1 MQQVYI
7 TGSGSFLP
15 GAPVGNREMESRI
28 GLLGE
33 HSRKLKALTL
43 RQNGIRARHYAIDTD
58 GNYRFTNAG
67 MAARAVEAACDA
79 ARRDPAQLQYLAC
92 STTQADLL
100 VPGIASS
107 VHGELGG
114 TPLGGTPLEISSH
127 QSVCG
132 SSMMAIKSAWLNIR
146 AGEHRIAAASGSEF
160 SSRWFQP
167 DFYRA
172 LDFSRMDM
180 DEALQYE
187 FLRWTLSDGAG
198 ALVLEDEPDPDR
210 PCLKIDW
217 IEQKSFAD
225 RFPSCMYAG
234 AFGNGPEESRPWS
247 HYGSPGAAYERGAI
261 ILRQDFDL
269 LEQMFPV
276 WMGYFLE
283 VLDKHSLSPRDIR
296 YFLPHYSA
304 RSLGERMKS
313 LLTRSAAMIPEERW
327 RNHQREVGNVGSASV
342 FLLIDR
348 LLREET
354 LQRGDRILC
363 FVPESGRCLA
373 SFMGLTVV

>member
-1 MQQVYI
+1 MQEVFI

-15 GAPVGNREMESRI
+15 GAPVANREMESRI

-33 HSRKLKALTL
+33 HSRRLKALTL
-43 RQNGIRARHYAIDTD
+43 RQNGIRARHYAIDAD
-58 GNYRFTNAG
+58 GNYLFSNAQ
-67 MAARAVEAACDA
+67 MAARAVEAACDS

-92 STTQADLL
+92 GTTQADLL

-107 VHGELGG
+107 VHGE
-114 TPLGGTPLEISSH
+114 LGGTPLEISSH

-146 AGEHRIAAASGSEF
+146 AGQHRIAAASGSEF
-160 SSRWFQP
+160 SSRWFLP
-167 DFYRA
+167 GFYRG
-172 LDFSRMDM
+172 LDFSGMDIAQAM
-180 DEALQYE
+180 QYE

-198 ALVLEDEPDPDR
+198 ALVLEDRPDPDR
-210 PCLKIDW
+210 PGLRIDW

-225 RFPSCMYAG
+225 RFPDCMYAG
-234 AFGNGPEESRPWS
+234 AVGNSPEESRPWS
-247 HYGSPGAAYERGAI
+247 HYDSPGAAYGQGAI

-283 VLDKHSLSPRDIR
+283 VLDKHQLSPADIR

-327 RNHQREVGNVGSASV
+327 HNHQSDSGNVGAATI

-348 LLREET
+348 LLRQEK
-354 LQRGDRILC
+354 LRRGDRILC

-373 SFMGLTVV
+373 SFMGMTVV

>member
-1 MQQVYI
+1 MQEVFI

-15 GAPVGNREMESRI
+15 GAPVDNREMESRI
-28 GLLGE
+28 GLLGDQ
-33 HSRKLKALTL
+33 SRKLKALTL
-43 RQNGIRARHYAIDTD
+43 RQNGIRTRHYALDAD
-58 GNYRFTNAG
+58 GNYLYTNAQ
-67 MAARAVEAACDA
+67 MAARAVEAACDS

-92 STTQADLL
+92 GTTQADLL

-114 TPLGGTPLEISSH
+114 TPMEISSH

-146 AGEHRIAAASGSEF
+146 AGQHRFAAASGSEF

-167 DFYRA
+167 GFYRA
-172 LDFSRMDM
+172 LDFSGMDM
-180 DEALQYE
+180 ERALQYE

-198 ALVLEDEPDPDR
+198 ALVLEAEPDPDR

-234 AFGNGPEESRPWS
+234 AFGNSPEESRPWA
-247 HYGSPGAAYERGAI
+247 HYGSPGTAHEHGAI

-283 VLDKHSLSPRDIR
+283 ILDKHRLSPSDIR

-304 RSLGERMKS
+304 RSLGERMKA
-313 LLTRSAAMIPEERW
+313 LLTRSAAMIPEARW
-327 RNHQREVGNVGSASV
+327 YNHQSETGNVGSATI

-348 LLREET
+348 LLRREK

-373 SFMGLTVV
+373 SFMSLTVV

>member
-1 MQQVYI
+1 MQDAFI

-15 GAPVGNREMESRI
+15 GVPLDNREMESRI
-28 GLLGE
+28 GFLGE

-43 RQNGIRARHYAIDTD
+43 RQNGIRHRHYALDAEGTPQ
-58 GNYRFTNAG
+58 FTNAE

-79 ARRDPAQLQYLAC
+79 ARRDPVQLQYLAC
-92 STTQADLL
+92 GTTQADLL
-100 VPGIASS
+100 VPGIGSA

-114 TPLGGTPLEISSH
+114 SSMEISSH

-146 AGEHRIAAASGSEF
+146 AGQHRIAAASGSEF

-172 LDFSRMDM
+172 IDFTSMSTHQAM
-180 DEALQYE
+180 QYE

-198 ALVLEDEPDPDR
+198 ALVMEAEPDPQR
-210 PCLKIDW
+210 PSLKIDW

-225 RFPSCMYAG
+225 RFPTCMYAG
-234 AFGNGPEESRPWS
+234 TRSNGMEDYRPWA
-247 HYGSPGAAYERGAI
+247 HYGSPGIAYDQGAI
-261 ILRQDFDL
+261 VLRQDFEL
-269 LEQMFPV
+269 LDQMFPV

-283 VLDKHSLSPRDIR
+283 VLDKHRLSPGDVR

-304 RSLGERMKS
+304 RALGEKMKT
-313 LLTRSAAMIPEERW
+313 LLTHSAAMIPEERW
-327 RNHQREVGNVGSASV
+327 RNHQQEVGNVGSASI

-348 LLREET
+348 LLREEK
-354 LQRGDRILC
+354 LERGDRILC

-373 SFMGLTVV
+373 SFMCLTAV

>member
-1 MQQVYI
+1 MQDVFI

-15 GAPVGNREMESRI
+15 GAPVDNGEMESRI
-28 GLLGE
+28 GFLGE
-33 HSRKLKALTL
+33 QSRRLKALTL
-43 RQNGIRARHYAIDTD
+43 RQNGIRQRHYALDAG
-58 GNYRFTNAG
+58 GNPLFTNAQ

-79 ARRDPAQLQYLAC
+79 ARRDPVQLQYLAC
-92 STTQADLL
+92 GTTQADLL
-100 VPGIASS
+100 VPGIASG
-107 VHGELGG
+107 VHGELGI
-114 TPLGGTPLEISSH
+114 TPMEISSH

-132 SSMMAIKSAWLNIR
+132 SSMMAIKSAWLNVR
-146 AGEHRIAAASGSEF
+146 AGLHRIAAASGSEF

-167 DFYRA
+167 GFYRA
-172 LDFSRMDM
+172 IDFSRMSTG
-180 DEALQYE
+180 EAMQYE

-198 ALVLEDEPDPDR
+198 ALVMEAEPDPQR

-225 RFPSCMYAG
+225 RFPTCMYAG
-234 AFGNGPEESRPWS
+234 ARGNGPEDSRPWA

-261 ILRQDFDL
+261 VLRQDFDL

-283 VLDKHSLSPRDIR
+283 VLDKHRLSPRDIR

-304 RSLGERMKS
+304 RSLGERMKT
-313 LLTRSAAMIPEERW
+313 LLTRCAAMIPEERW
-327 RNHQREVGNVGSASV
+327 RNHQQDVGNVGSASI

-348 LLREET
+348 LLREEK
-354 LQRGDRILC
+354 LVRGDRILC

-373 SFMGLTVV
+373 SFMCLTAV